1 LFAQTVDND
10 PPSGEM
16 SISFVI
22 PARGPLPQEKICIAR
37 QSAEMLWPMKAMF
50 DNAFGDTS
58 RQYLSVLDQSVVPI
72 TRIYEDMFG
81 VVAPKL
87 AVAGICED

>member
-1 LFAQTVDND
+1 
-10 PPSGEM
+10 
-16 SISFVI
+16 
-22 PARGPLPQEKICIAR
+22 
-37 QSAEMLWPMKAMF
+37 MKAMF